1 MILEFP
7 NLKEEE
13 NDISNSN
20 FKYEKLDFLE
30 IKNNFMD
37 LSLLNDLCDENKS
50 ANKPK
55 SEPSS
60 SKAKKNMKKI
70 FKNVLKGIKDTNLYI
85 QEEENKINHGANN
98 IKIKNKN
105 KKNNNININNNKLN
119 NNDSQNDF
127 LNQTS
132 EKNPNKNELNQNK
145 GNSINFVNLESGSK
159 NANLKETKDN
169 FVSNYFG
176 TNYRLEDNSS
186 ATSGK
191 NQDLNNNRESIYSSS
206 SLNKNFILKSKI
218 CKSTRNNEHNHF
230 KNTNYNNNPIM
241 NYYNI
246 KNFGNFYLFTDKKS
260 QDNIEGN
267 QFLNFFPLEQKESKT
282 KEKDIMRCIYAD
294 RKFNKTKGRCHI

>member
-60 SKAKKNMKKI
+60 SKTKKNMKKI

-105 KKNNNININNNKLN
+105 KKNNNININNNK
-119 NNDSQNDF
+119 
-127 LNQTS
+127 
-132 EKNPNKNELNQNK
+132 
-145 GNSINFVNLESGSK
+145 
-159 NANLKETKDN
+159 
-169 FVSNYFG
+169 FG
-176 TNYRLEDNSS
+176 
-186 ATSGK
+186 K
-191 NQDLNNNRESIYSSS
+191 
-206 SLNKNFILKSKI
+206 
-218 CKSTRNNEHNHF
+218 
-230 KNTNYNNNPIM
+230 
-241 NYYNI
+241 
-246 KNFGNFYLFTDKKS
+246 
-260 QDNIEGN
+260 
-267 QFLNFFPLEQKESKT
+267 
-282 KEKDIMRCIYAD
+282 
-294 RKFNKTKGRCHI
+294 